1 MTASVSGLA
10 AAKLR
15 DCLGGDAIVEVT
27 LPRGLQASDIER
39 VEGAATRVVLADL
52 PRPFFRIDVP
62 GRYLITGILSEARV
76 RFTVR
81 RALSDRAS
89 QVALEAAR
97 EMLGP

>member
-1 MTASVSGLA
+1 MRKNVSRLA

-39 VEGAATRVVLADL
+39 IEGAATRIVLADL
-52 PRPFFRIDVP
+52 PRPFFRVDVP

-81 RALSDRAS
+81 RALSDCAER
-89 QVALEAAR
+89 VALDGAR
-97 EMLGP
+97 EMMGS